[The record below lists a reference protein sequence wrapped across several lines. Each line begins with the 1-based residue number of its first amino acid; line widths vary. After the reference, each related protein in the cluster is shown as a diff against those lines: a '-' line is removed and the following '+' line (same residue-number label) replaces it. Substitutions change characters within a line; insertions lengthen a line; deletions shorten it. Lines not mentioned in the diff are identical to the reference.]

1 MPFQLTTERLRITEF
16 TSDDAHFIKKLVNSE
31 GWLKYIGDRNVHDET
46 GAIIYI
52 EKLRKNYEEQ
62 GFGFWKVELLE
73 NSSAIGMCGIIHRE
87 GLEHADIGF
96 AMLPEFEGKGYARE
110 SSLSVKDYAL
120 NQLKMKELL
129 AITELN
135 NNRSINLLN
144 RIGLIYDKNIILNK
158 EELLLFKLNRESNG

>member
-1 MPFQLTTERLRITEF
+1 MPFQLITERLRITEF
-16 TSDDAHFIKKLVNSE
+16 TSDDALFIKKLVNSE
-31 GWLKYIGDRNVHDET
+31 GWLKYIGDRNVLDET

-73 NSSAIGMCGIIHRE
+73 NSSAIGMCGIIHRD

-110 SSLSVKDYAL
+110 SSLAVKDYAL

-144 RIGLIYDKNIILNK
+144 RIGLIYDKNIMLNK
-158 EELLLFKLNRESNG
+158 EELMLFKLNRE